1 LSYNLKTLILL
12 PKNQIVATNAGF
24 TLLELLI
31 ALALSTLLLL
41 TLAIGVNL
49 VLKDWERTDS
59 YLDERLDKTLI
70 LLQIERALSAAFP
83 HIYQNEKENKTY
95 VFFEGKE
102 DQIKWVST
110 VSPNRKY
117 GLTAWQLL
125 PSEEESGLEIRTVPA
140 FTDDPTERLEETEQK
155 TVVFQD
161 YTVSF
166 EYLYVE
172 ERKPDEGEWYDEWS
186 AEETQGLPYA
196 VRMSLESEKGQ
207 RQYQFEI
214 IAPIFAHEH
223 ARIRARN
230 PLNSN

>member
-1 LSYNLKTLILL
+1 LFFLR
-12 PKNQIVATNAGF
+12 KNQTFTINAGF

-31 ALALSTLLLL
+31 ALALSALLLL

-70 LLQIERALSAAFP
+70 LLQIERALSSAFP
-83 HIYQNEKENKTY
+83 HIYRDTKENKTY

-102 DQIKWVST
+102 DQVKWVST

-125 PSEEESGLEIRTVPA
+125 PSEEEKGLEIRTVPA
-140 FTDDPTERLEETEQK
+140 FTDDPSERLDETENK
-155 TVVFQD
+155 TLVFEN
-161 YTVSF
+161 YRVYF

-172 ERKPDEGEWYDEWS
+172 PKKNDEGEWFDEWS
-186 AEETQGLPYA
+186 AEETQGLPQA
-196 VRMSLESEKGQ
+196 VRMRLEKEDEPK
-207 RQYQFEI
+207 RYFEI
-214 IAPIFAHEH
+214 IAPIFANEH
-223 ARIRARN
+223 ARIRARK
-230 PLNSN
+230 PFGTK

>member
-1 LSYNLKTLILL
+1 MRKT
-12 PKNQIVATNAGF
+12 GF

-31 ALALSTLLLL
+31 ALSLSALLLL
-41 TLAIGVNL
+41 TLSIGVNL

-83 HIYQNEKENKTY
+83 HTYRDEKENKIY

-110 VSPNRKY
+110 VSPDRKY

-125 PSEEESGLEIRTVPA
+125 PSEESESGLEIRIVPA
-140 FTDDPTERLEETEQK
+140 FADDPTERLKETEQK
-155 TVVFQD
+155 TIVFQE

-172 ERKPDEGEWYDEWS
+172 ERKPDEGEWYDEWL
-186 AEETQGLPYA
+186 AEDTQGLPHA
-196 VRMSLESEKGQ
+196 VRMFLESEKGQ

-214 IAPIFAHEH
+214 IAPIFANEH
-223 ARIRARN
+223 ATIKLRKPAK
-230 PLNSN
+230 